1 MYCKISPV
9 KNFVT
14 FALELYLY
22 YRIMTNQ
29 KLIFIVDDD
38 PFINML
44 VVKRF
49 TTEGYK
55 MEAFESGE
63 DCLKSMNKNPDLII
77 LDYLFV
83 PKGDNVM
90 NGMEVFDKIKAKK
103 PDVPVV
109 MLSGQEN
116 GEVVL
121 ELARKGIVDYIIKD
135 NSLLDNL
142 NTAIKEHFERLN

>member
-1 MYCKISPV
+1 MSKP
-9 KNFVT
+9 
-14 FALELYLY
+14 
-22 YRIMTNQ
+22 

-49 TTEGYK
+49 SNQDCK
-55 MEAFESGE
+55 VEAYESGE
-63 DCLKSMNKNPDLII
+63 DCLKAMNKNPDLII

-83 PKGDNVM
+83 KENHVIM
-90 NGMEVFDKIKAKK
+90 NGMEVFDKIKELKSK
-103 PDVPVV
+103 VPVI
-109 MLSGQEN
+109 MLSGQEK

-121 ELARKGIVDYIIKD
+121 ELARKGIDDYVIKD

-142 NTAIKEHFERLN
+142 EVSINELFKD